1 MTQHE
6 LDLCTA
12 KADTERELL
21 AEKADNEQKALRGTF
36 LWERRSLEVKV
47 RVTPCEPAV
56 AVTTRA
62 AASAVRVV
70 HTISRQ
76 EVGAEASVAVGAGS
90 SCQCHA
96 RATPPDWVEGR
107 DLQCMT
113 SRRDTCANGSMWW
126 CTPP

>member
-1 MTQHE
+1 MRHAVTQHE

-90 SCQCHA
+90 SCQCQPAPRH
-96 RATPPDWVEGR
+96 RIGWR
-107 DLQCMT
+107 DVT
-113 SRRDTCANGSMWW
+113 SSA
-126 CTPP
+126 